1 MGITSIITTLIL
13 TTIGMYIRPMG
24 FLEPGAPEMVFDT
37 DGRILEGLVIVEGI
51 CAKLIFSRYINQN
64 WGDYCKLDA
73 AYTANHKVNIIEA
86 EKEDPKAKAKRL
98 KNKKQQQKQM
108 KKKRKFANRQLR
120 RPGVR

>member
-1 MGITSIITTLIL
+1 
-13 TTIGMYIRPMG
+13 MYIGPMG

-51 CAKLIFSRYINQN
+51 CAKLIFGRYINQN
-64 WGDYCKLDA
+64 WGDYRKLDA
-73 AYTANHKVNIIEA
+73 ACTANHKGNIIEA

-108 KKKRKFANRQLR
+108 KKKRKFANRQLM